1 MPMVSLDI
9 AMASFADN
17 TLNQYN
23 SNLRCW
29 WGFCQENNCDPLR
42 SNFKVLLSF
51 LTKRYNEGASYST
64 LNSTRSALA
73 LLLGSEIT
81 SSDCVSRFLKG
92 VFRLRPP
99 RPKYEITWDPNL
111 VTVYLSNFFPYES
124 VSLRDLSLKTIALL
138 ALASAQRMQTLSLI
152 KIGNICFR
160 EDLIIIKIDNLIK
173 TSRPGTHQPLIRLP
187 YIKENP
193 KICPALALKSYI
205 NKTENLRSD
214 RNCDYLFISFKKP
227 HKKVGSQTLGH
238 WVKEVLEASGIDMS
252 MFGAHSTRHAAT
264 SAARR
269 AGVSLEVVRRAAGW
283 SQTSNVFLK
292 YYNREVAENDNDD
305 FANALFNQ

>member
-1 MPMVSLDI
+1 
-9 AMASFADN
+9 
-17 TLNQYN
+17 
-23 SNLRCW
+23 
-29 WGFCQENNCDPLR
+29 
-42 SNFKVLLSF
+42 
-51 LTKRYNEGASYST
+51 
-64 LNSTRSALA
+64 
-73 LLLGSEIT
+73 
-81 SSDCVSRFLKG
+81 
-92 VFRLRPP
+92 
-99 RPKYEITWDPNL
+99 
-111 VTVYLSNFFPYES
+111 
-124 VSLRDLSLKTIALL
+124 
-138 ALASAQRMQTLSLI
+138 MQTLSLI

-214 RNCDYLFISFKKP
+214 QNCDYLFISFKKP